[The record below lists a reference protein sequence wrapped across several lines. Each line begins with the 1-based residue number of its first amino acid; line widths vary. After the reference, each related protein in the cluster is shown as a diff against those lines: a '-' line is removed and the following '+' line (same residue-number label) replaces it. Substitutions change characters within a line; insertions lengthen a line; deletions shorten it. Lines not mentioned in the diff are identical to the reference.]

1 MSAQPYISFVTYGR
15 NDGYT
20 ADYVARV
27 SRAVRCLAHQLERA
41 ELASEIIISEWN
53 PPKDRPLLIEA
64 LDIPTGLRHV
74 TIAGVITGAEHHKHF
89 LGADEVG
96 IHVTEAAN
104 VGLRRARGEFIVGK
118 SSDTFYSPEV
128 IEKIAGRNLRKDTI
142 YRVDRHDVFV
152 DDPALWDLPD
162 EVMLEKFA
170 TMPGNV
176 HGWIQQLPEWG
187 LRELHTNA
195 CGDFTLMAARYWKA
209 LRGYP
214 RDPTVL
220 ALDSDSLVLHAAAAL
235 GATECRWPE
244 VVPCLQA
251 GAFEHERRPGPA
263 IVVAVAAAARSLP
276 AEAGKCPRRPLA
288 AQHVRL
294 SQAQGAAR
302 RVGHRAV
309 DRAQLRDPGPA
320 VERGRALPAVAGR
333 KLGPGGPAAG
343 ERACSATPRGT
354 TVRYCSVP

>member
-20 ADYVARV
+20 ADYVLRV
-27 SRAVRCLAHQLERA
+27 GRAVRCLAHQLERA

-64 LDIPTGLRHV
+64 LDIPAGLRHV

-128 IEKIAGRNLRKDTI
+128 IETIAARNLRQDTI
-142 YRVDRHDVFV
+142 YRVDRHDVFI

-162 EVMLEKFA
+162 DVMLETFA

-220 ALDSDSLVLHAAAAL
+220 ALDSDSLLLHAAAAL
-235 GATECRWPE
+235 GATERRWPE
-244 VVPCLQA
+244 SCRVYK
-251 GAFEHERRPGPA
+251 PA
-263 IVVAVAAAARSLP
+263 HSNMNAARVQQLWSPWQQRLDRYLLKRGN
-276 AEAGKCPRRPLA
+276 ARA
-288 AQHVRL
+288 AHWLRSTFDYPKRKV
-294 SQAQGAAR
+294 R
-302 RVGHRAV
+302 RVGSITA
-309 DRAQLRDPGPA
+309 ASI
-320 VERGRALPAVAGR
+320 ERNFVILARQWNEGMPYRPSQEENWGLADQRLETRLLCHAAWDDGALAG
-333 KLGPGGPAAG
+333 
-343 ERACSATPRGT
+343 
-354 TVRYCSVP
+354 